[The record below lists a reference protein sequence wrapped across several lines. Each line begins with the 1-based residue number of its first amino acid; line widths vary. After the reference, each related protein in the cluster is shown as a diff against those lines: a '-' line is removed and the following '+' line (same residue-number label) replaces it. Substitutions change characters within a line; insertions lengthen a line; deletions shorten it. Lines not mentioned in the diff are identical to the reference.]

1 VKAFTLSKEAERDLD
16 SIARYLREKA
26 GIRVAR
32 HVLRELRSGIRFIAK
47 NPDSGHFRQ
56 DLTADAVKFWS
67 VFSYLIVYDPAR
79 RPVEIVRVL
88 HGRRDI
94 GRILN

>member
-1 VKAFTLSKEAERDLD
+1 VKAFTLSKDAERDLD
-16 SIARYLREKA
+16 SIARYLREK
-26 GIRVAR
+26 
-32 HVLRELRSGIRFIAK
+32 
-47 NPDSGHFRQ
+47 FRQ

-94 GRILN
+94 GRILT